1 MSGWFRRKQVRR
13 PNVQT
18 RVVRARSVG
27 RQSGLVGRVGRVTVW
42 ATAFLL
48 GGWGTAVVYWEA
60 RPLLAGWFEIREIQ
74 LTGDDRVPRHEIMK
88 LLELPPGETLLSV
101 SPAQVVAQV
110 ESHPLI
116 KEATLTRRLPH
127 TLAIHIT
134 ERRAAAM
141 LRGSSLTLL
150 LDQEG
155 QVLSVLT
162 ARRDSGLPVLVG
174 IDPNLLILGEPRAVQ
189 AAQVGIK
196 LASLLG
202 RSLEGRPEVDVGDP
216 DHAVAYIK
224 GMRFQFGSTLFE
236 EQLGRYRQLGLL
248 RRADIPDQL
257 EDIDLR
263 FPGKVIVRKRG

>member
-13 PNVQT
+13 PNVQ
-18 RVVRARSVG
+18 RQVVRARSGG

-127 TLAIHIT
+127 TLVIHIT

-162 ARRDSGLPVLVG
+162 ARLDSGLPVLVG

-189 AAQVGIK
+189 AARVGIK

-202 RSLEGRPEVDVGDP
+202 RSLEGRPEVDVSDP

-224 GMRFQFGSTLFE
+224 GMRFQFASTPFE
-236 EQLGRYRQLGLL
+236 EQFGRYRKLELL